1 MASLESIQSSLLS
14 LEKSIKAL
22 QRETHKIRQKLD
34 DPTGEKAKARSENN
48 SFKKPQQV
56 SDQLRAFLK
65 LADGEMISRSEV
77 TKRIFA
83 YAKENSLNNGKVIN
97 LDATLKDLLKPL
109 EGQDVTVTNLQ
120 KYINHH
126 YTSSAAA
133 IAAAAAVASGSAA
146 ATKTGTATKGSTKP
160 KVVGSKA

>member
-1 MASLESIQSSLLS
+1 MASLDSIQSSLLS
-14 LEKSIKAL
+14 LEKVVKAL

-34 DPTGEKAKARSENN
+34 DPSGEKAKARSENN

-56 SDQLRAFLK
+56 SEQLRAFLK
-65 LADGEMISRSEV
+65 LGPDEMISRSEV

-83 YAKENSLNNGKVIN
+83 YAKEHALNNGKVIN
-97 LDATLKDLLKPL
+97 LDDTLKELLKPL

-133 IAAAAAVASGSAA
+133 IAAAAAKQAVPAVPSTVAPTKSVSA
-146 ATKTGTATKGSTKP
+146 KP
-160 KVVGSKA
+160 KVVSKA

>member
-1 MASLESIQSSLLS
+1 MASLESIQASLAA
-14 LEKSIKAL
+14 LEKAIKAL

-65 LADGEMISRSEV
+65 LADDELVSRSDV

-83 YAKENSLNNGKVIN
+83 YAKDNKLNNGKVIN
-97 LDATLKDLLKPL
+97 LDQALRDLLKPA

-120 KYINHH
+120 KFINHH
-126 YTSSAAA
+126 YVSTKAPKAAA
-133 IAAAAAVASGSAA
+133 DEEVKKPVVSR
-146 ATKTGTATKGSTKP
+146 TKP
-160 KVVGSKA
+160 KVTKV

>member
-1 MASLESIQSSLLS
+1 MASLESIQASLLS
-14 LEKSIKAL
+14 LEKVIKAL

-97 LDATLKDLLKPL
+97 LDPILKDLLKPM

-126 YTSSAAA
+126 YISSAAA
-133 IAAAAAVASGSAA
+133 VAAASSATATGSASVV
-146 ATKTGTATKGSTKP
+146 TATAKGNKP

>member
-1 MASLESIQSSLLS
+1 MAASLESIQATLQA
-14 LEKSIKAL
+14 LEKTVKAL

-48 SFKKPQQV
+48 SFKKPQEI

-65 LADGEMISRSEV
+65 LADGELVSRSDV
-77 TKRIFA
+77 TKRVFA

-97 LDATLKDLLKPL
+97 LDQTLKDLLKPM

-120 KYINHH
+120 KFINHH
-126 YTSSAAA
+126 YTSTK
-133 IAAAAAVASGSAA
+133 AAAAATPVAA
-146 ATKTGTATKGSTKP
+146 ASTDEPKKQTKP
-160 KVVGSKA
+160 KVSKV